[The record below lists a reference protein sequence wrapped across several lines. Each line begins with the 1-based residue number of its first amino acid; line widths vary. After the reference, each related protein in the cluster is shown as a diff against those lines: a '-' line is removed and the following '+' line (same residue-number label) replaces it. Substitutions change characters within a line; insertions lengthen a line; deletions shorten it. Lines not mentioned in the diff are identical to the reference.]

1 MKYRERYRHEKLS
14 LFKNNSHFTAIAWPG
29 VLWHTSKNVI
39 GDDCPNLRI
48 GGGSNIA
55 TSTVEYCK
63 VLCLEHP
70 RCTAFNFDGNAKNC
84 VLRACSLPV
93 VPPTSDAFPTY
104 DGYWLSSGTTGLCPF
119 CQSIF
124 RNAKVPFSRRSRPGA
139 GLGRSSIDVA
149 FTHHYMI
156 DNQEK

>member
-1 MKYRERYRHEKLS
+1 MKNYVY

-55 TSTVEYCK
+55 TSTVEHCK

-104 DGYWLSSGTTGLCPF
+104 DGYWLSSGTTGLGHF
-119 CQSIF
+119 VNQYSEVQRF
-124 RNAKVPFSRRSRPGA
+124 LFPGDHVLA
-139 GLGRSSIDVA
+139 Q
-149 FTHHYMI
+149 T
-156 DNQEK
+156 